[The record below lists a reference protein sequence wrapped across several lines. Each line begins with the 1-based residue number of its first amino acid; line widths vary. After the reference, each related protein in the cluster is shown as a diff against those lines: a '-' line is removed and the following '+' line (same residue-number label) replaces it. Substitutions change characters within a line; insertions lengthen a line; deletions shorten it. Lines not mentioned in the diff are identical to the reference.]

1 MGLDARSNARIIHH
15 MVNNSVVV
23 DLADIGPDELATVG
37 GKALNLGRMLAAGLP
52 VPTGF
57 CVTTA
62 VYRGVVGDL
71 LDAVIADLRR
81 VALDNSDDGAE
92 RARLAERARQL
103 VLAAPVPDDLATAIG
118 THYASLG
125 DDVPVAVRSSA
136 TAEDLP
142 GASFAGQQDTYLNV
156 IGAEAVLDAT
166 RRCWASLW
174 TERAISYRTTQGID
188 HAEVTLAVVIQ
199 QLVDADVAGVMFTAN
214 PVTGNRHQLVVDA
227 SPGLGE
233 SVVSGAVNPDRFVL
247 DAATGTVVDR
257 RLGDKRTAVRPTTGG
272 GTQTEDLGPSDLPC
286 LDRAQLEALTT
297 LARQVARV
305 YDEPQDTEW
314 VIDADGK
321 AWLTQA
327 RAITTLYPLAP
338 PHADGVRAYL
348 CGSLAQG
355 LTRPITP
362 MGQAAFRLM
371 GSHIAGLA
379 GFPQQD
385 PLTGPRGLVIMGERL
400 FADITPLLR
409 HRGARSVALKVTGVM
424 EARTKAVLELLE
436 SDPRFAP
443 LPTNQGGRA
452 MPVIARLMIKTRAP
466 LRLITALAS
475 PGAAHRAA
483 DRLDASIRRKW
494 RTSAD
499 LTPEQRLDALEAR
512 IATNT
517 FVIMPTVFPYAAAGL
532 LSMALARRLAP
543 GDLDPTLFA
552 DVRRGLPHNVTTE
565 MDLEL
570 WQLAM
575 RIGRDA
581 ESRATVLATEPETLA
596 AAYASGELPS
606 VVQTGLA
613 AFLERY
619 GHRAVAEIDLGMP
632 RWSDEQEHLLGVL
645 ANYLRLDDPE
655 LAPDRQ
661 FARGAEV
668 AEAAI
673 SAIIAATRRDGRLGK
688 VRARLMAFA
697 LNRARALIGLRERP
711 KSILVYALASARR
724 ELQLIGRAAVA
735 AGTIND
741 VEDTFFL
748 DLRQLRAAIAGV
760 DQRATVRDRR
770 ARYES
775 ELRRRHIPRVLLSD
789 GTEPETLIMVEAPDG
804 ALVGSAASVGTVT
817 GPARV
822 IMDPAGAHLEP
833 GEILVAPS
841 TDPGW
846 TPLFLTAGGLVME
859 MGGSM
864 SHGAVVAR
872 EYGIPAVVGVPD
884 ATTAIT
890 TGQLI
895 TVDGAAGI
903 VTLG

>member
-1 MGLDARSNARIIHH
+1 
-15 MVNNSVVV
+15 MVNNSVVA
-23 DLADIGPDELATVG
+23 DLHDIGPDELATVG

-62 VYRGVVGDL
+62 AYRRVAGDL
-71 LDAVIADLRR
+71 LDGVIAKLGG
-81 VALDNSDDGAE
+81 DDRGAADE
-92 RARLAERARQL
+92 RSELAERARQL
-103 VLAAPVPDDLATAIG
+103 ILEAPVPEDLAAAITA
-118 THYASLG
+118 HYASLG
-125 DDVPVAVRSSA
+125 ADVPVAVRSSA

-156 IGAEAVLDAT
+156 IGADAVLDAT

-174 TERAISYRTTQGID
+174 TERAISYRATQGID

-199 QLVDADVAGVMFTAN
+199 RLVDADVAGVMFTAN
-214 PVTGNRHQLVVDA
+214 PVTGNRQQLVVDA
-227 SPGLGE
+227 NPGLGE

-247 DAATGTVVDR
+247 DAATGAVVER
-257 RLGDKRTAVRPTTGG
+257 RLGDKRTAVRATAGG
-272 GTQTEDLGPSDLPC
+272 GTRTEDLGSSDVPC
-286 LDRAQLEALTT
+286 LDRAQLDALTD
-297 LARQVARV
+297 LARQVAGV
-305 YDEPQDTEW
+305 YAEPQDTEW
-314 VIDADGK
+314 VIDSDGT

-338 PHADGVRAYL
+338 PHGDGARAYL

-362 MGQAAFRLM
+362 MGQATFRLL
-371 GSHIAGLA
+371 GSSISAVA
-379 GFPQQD
+379 GFPQPD
-385 PLTGPRGLVIMGERL
+385 PLAGPSGLLTLGDRL

-409 HRGARSVALKVTGVM
+409 HRHARRVTLKVLGVM
-424 EARTKAVLELLE
+424 EARTKAVVELLE
-436 SDPRFAP
+436 DDPRFAP
-443 LPTNQGGRA
+443 PPDGKGGRA
-452 MPVIARLMIKTRAP
+452 LPVVARLMVKTRLP
-466 LRLITALAS
+466 LRLLTALVS
-475 PGAAHRAA
+475 PRAAHRAA
-483 DRLDASIRRKW
+483 DRIDASVRKQW
-494 RTSAD
+494 RTPDD
-499 LTPEQRLDALEAR
+499 LDPVARLDAVEAR
-512 IATNT
+512 LGTDT

-532 LSMALARRLAP
+532 LSMAIARRIAP
-543 GDLDPTLFA
+543 TDLDPTLFA

-575 RIGRDA
+575 TIGRDA
-581 ESRATVLATEPETLA
+581 EARAVVVGREPAALAT
-596 AAYASGELPS
+596 AYTRGELPS
-606 VVQTGLA
+606 AVQNGLA
-613 AFLERY
+613 SFLEQY

-632 RWSDEQEHLLGVL
+632 RWSDEPEHLLGVL

-661 FARGAEV
+661 FAHGAEV
-668 AEAAI
+668 AADAI
-673 SAIIAATRRDGRLGK
+673 AEIIAATHRDGRLGP
-688 VRARLMAFA
+688 VRARLIAVA
-697 LNRARALIGLRERP
+697 LDRCRALIGLRERP
-711 KSILVYALASARR
+711 KSIMVYALASARR
-724 ELQLIGRAAVA
+724 ELMLVGRAAVA
-735 AGTIND
+735 AGTID
-741 VEDTFFL
+741 AVEDTFFL
-748 DLRQLRAAIAGV
+748 DFRQLRSAIEGA
-760 DQRATVRDRR
+760 DQRAAVRERR
-770 ARYES
+770 AAYGF

-789 GTEPETLIMVEAPDG
+789 GTEPETLISIEAPEG

-884 ATTAIT
+884 ATTTIT

-903 VTLG
+903 VTLA

>member
-1 MGLDARSNARIIHH
+1 M
-15 MVNNSVVV
+15 MNNSVAV

-57 CVTTA
+57 CVTTTA
-62 VYRGVVGDL
+62 YRRVVGDL
-71 LDAVIADLRR
+71 LDGVIADLR
-81 VALDNSDDGAE
+81 DEPHGDDSAE
-92 RARLAERARQL
+92 RARIAEQAREL
-103 VLAAPVPDDLATAIG
+103 ILDAPVPDDLAAAI
-118 THYASLG
+118 TSRYASLG

-136 TAEDLP
+136 TAEDLA

-156 IGAEAVLDAT
+156 VGAGAVLDAT

-199 QLVDADVAGVMFTAN
+199 QLVDAEVAGVMFTAN
-214 PVTGNRHQLVVDA
+214 PVTGNRRQLVVDA

-247 DAATGTVVDR
+247 DAATGAVVDR
-257 RLGDKRTAVRPTTGG
+257 RLGDKRTAVRPAAGG
-272 GTQTEDLGPSDLPC
+272 GTRTEDLTASDIPC
-286 LDRAQLEALTT
+286 LDRTQLDALTD
-297 LARQVARV
+297 LARQVAGV
-305 YDEPQDTEW
+305 YNEPQDTEW
-314 VIDADGK
+314 VIDADGT

-327 RAITTLYPLAP
+327 RPITTLYPLAP
-338 PHADGVRAYL
+338 ARDHQPRAYL

-362 MGQAAFRLM
+362 MGQAAFRVM

-379 GFPQQD
+379 GFRPRD
-385 PLTGPRGLVIMGERL
+385 PLAGPSGLAIVGERM

-409 HRGARSVALKVTGVM
+409 HRRARSVLVKVAGVM

-436 SDPRFAP
+436 SDPRFTP
-443 LPTNQGGRA
+443 LPTKPSGSAAPA
-452 MPVIARLMIKTRAP
+452 MLRLMIKTRAP
-466 LRLITALAS
+466 VRLVIGLAS
-475 PGAAHRAA
+475 PRAAHRAA
-483 DRLDASIRRKW
+483 DRIDASIRRRW
-494 RTSAD
+494 RTVEN
-499 LTPEQRLDALEAR
+499 LTPEQRLDALETRLA
-512 IATNT
+512 NDT

-532 LSMALARRLAP
+532 LSMAIAQRLAP
-543 GDLDPTLFA
+543 DDLDPTLFA

-570 WQLAM
+570 WQLAT
-575 RIGRDA
+575 RIGRDDK
-581 ESRATVLATEPETLA
+581 SRTIVLGTEPKELA
-596 AAYASGELPS
+596 AAYGRNELPG

-613 AFLERY
+613 GFLERY

-632 RWSDEQEHLLGVL
+632 RWSDEPEHLLGVL

-661 FARGAEV
+661 FARGAAV

-673 SAIIAATRRDGRLGK
+673 STIIAATRHDGRLGI

-697 LNRARALIGLRERP
+697 LHRSRALIGLRERP
-711 KSILVYALASARR
+711 KSIWVYALASARR
-724 ELQLIGRAAVA
+724 EFLILGRATVA
-735 AGTIND
+735 AGSIND
-741 VEDTFFL
+741 AEDTFFL
-748 DLRQLRAAIAGV
+748 DLRQLRAAIGGV
-760 DQRATVRDRR
+760 DQRAVVRERR
-770 ARYES
+770 ATYEF

-789 GTEPETLIMVEAPDG
+789 GTEPETLIGVEAPDG

-890 TGQLI
+890 TGQQI

-903 VTLG
+903 VVLT